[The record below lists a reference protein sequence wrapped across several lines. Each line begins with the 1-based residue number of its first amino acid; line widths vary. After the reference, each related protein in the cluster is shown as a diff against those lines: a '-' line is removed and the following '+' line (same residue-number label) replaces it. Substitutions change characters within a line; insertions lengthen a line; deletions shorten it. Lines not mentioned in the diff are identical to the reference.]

1 MSVGSGSRQKAVE
14 HRVLDV
20 VFKIENS
27 KPKLQSQKP
36 KMKRVW
42 PLFFA
47 VSVALAVCALA
58 VWATGQT
65 PLLAARALFDGATG
79 SRERWAESL
88 AKTIPLLFTGVGV
101 IVAFRAGFF
110 NIGAEGQFLIGALAA
125 SAVATRTNASWPLV
139 LIVGATA
146 GSFWASIAGVL
157 KTWRGA
163 PEIITTIM
171 LNYIALAIVQFAVSG
186 PLQER
191 ARTQP
196 QTDVFPDRAQLPSLI
211 DNTNCHIG
219 LIIAI
224 MCAFACSWLL
234 FKTESGLS
242 MRAVGLNAL
251 ASRAMKIN
259 SSTRTLQAVAIA
271 GALSGVAGAAE
282 IAGATRQMGMGG
294 FGYGYTAIAVALL
307 AGLNPLWAIPSAL
320 LFGMLSAGG
329 GAMERSANVPAVTS
343 YIVVGVL
350 VFFASVASRLNVK
363 SEE

>member
-1 MSVGSGSRQKAVE
+1 
-14 HRVLDV
+14 
-20 VFKIENS
+20 
-27 KPKLQSQKP
+27 
-36 KMKRVW
+36 MKRLW
-42 PLFFA
+42 PLAFA
-47 VSVALAVCALA
+47 FLIALAVCALA
-58 VWATGQT
+58 VAAAGQS
-65 PLLAARALFDGATG
+65 PMVAARALLDGAVG
-79 SRERWAESL
+79 SPSRWAESL
-88 AKTIPLLFTGVGV
+88 AKTIPLLFTGLGV

-125 SAVATRTNASWPLV
+125 SALATRTTASWPVV
-139 LIVGATA
+139 LIGGAIA
-146 GSFWASIAGVL
+146 GSLWALIAGVL

-171 LNYIALAIVQFAVSG
+171 LNYIALAVVQFAVSG

-219 LIIAI
+219 LIISIA
-224 MCAFACSWLL
+224 CAFACWWFL
-234 FKTESGLS
+234 FRTESGFA
-242 MRAVGLNAL
+242 MRAVGLNSL
-251 ASRAMKIN
+251 AARAMKIN

-282 IAGATRQMGMGG
+282 IAGATHQMGLGG

-307 AGLNPLWAIPSAL
+307 AGLNPSFAIASAL